1 MIPVYVNNNLVLVP
15 QTASVLEACETVGV
29 TVPRFCYHSQLPI
42 AGNCRMCLVEV
53 EKSPKPQASCAM
65 PVTKNMRVFTDTPL
79 VKKAREGVL
88 EFLLLNHPLDCPIC
102 DQGGECDLQD
112 QALTFGSDKSRFFE
126 FKRGTSD
133 KNLGPLVKTIMTRC
147 IHCTRCVRFAS
158 EIAGVG
164 ILGTTNRGKETEIG
178 LYVGELM
185 SSELS
190 GNLVDVCPVGA
201 LTSKPYAFS
210 SRPWELR
217 STETLDFSDAV
228 GSNVVV
234 ELKETEILRIQPKQ
248 NDFVNRVWLS
258 DRGRFSFDGYKNQRL
273 ITPFFRTGE
282 SGYAAVSW
290 GKVNPIMRDINKL
303 LILKQ
308 SLVNQTLLSRGV
320 TLSQLFSK
328 LAVVC
333 SNSVST
339 EDLFNLKQNCSKLGI
354 KTFGHS
360 GTHAPVS
367 QLDSSSFFDCDLT
380 VSDLPKTELC
390 ILIGSNPRFEAAVFN
405 IQLRKRF
412 TFGLFKT
419 YSVGV
424 PHTPTFATT
433 FTGVST
439 SLLVKLGEGSSKLC
453 KEIVTKTTTI
463 IAGSSVF
470 KRVDY
475 TLFNNLFVSLKKV
488 ANIGVEGNLVTGF
501 LNRETNA
508 VGAALC
514 GIACISKEELGKAGI
529 VYLIGED
536 HNTDTLNS
544 LITDPQKIIIYQGA
558 HNQFFTNSSD
568 LILPA
573 TSLLEAAGSFISF
586 NRQVQKSKVVLK
598 SLGDAKPHNDICSL
612 FSLSLFSASVGIL
625 PTNFFTSVFLGADF
639 ASDSTE
645 LFLPITK
652 NINTAPVPFTAFSSI
667 LYYSQKQ
674 RFARTPYLPSVFDFH
689 LTSALTRA
697 SKLMVKCSQASR
709 LNHKNFITL

>member
-1 MIPVYVNNNLVLVP
+1 MISVYVNNNLVLVP
-15 QTASVLEACETVGV
+15 QTASVLEACEIVGV

-53 EKSPKPQASCAM
+53 EKSPKPVASCAM
-65 PVTKNMRVFTDTPL
+65 PVTKNMRIFTDTPL

-112 QALTFGSDKSRFFE
+112 QALTFGSDNSRFFE
-126 FKRGTSD
+126 FKRATSD

-178 LYVGELM
+178 LYVGEFM

-273 ITPFFRTGE
+273 TTPFLRTPE
-282 SGYAAVSW
+282 LRYVPIRW
-290 GKVNPIMRDINKL
+290 NKVLLVLKNINKF

-308 SLVNQTLLSRGV
+308 GLTNRASFTKIVSF
-320 TLSQLFSK
+320 SQLFSK

-333 SNSVST
+333 SNSMST
-339 EDLFNLKQNCSKLGI
+339 QDLLTLKQNCSKLGMQ
-354 KTFGHS
+354 TFGHS

-367 QLDSSSFFDCDLT
+367 ELDSSTFFSCSLT
-380 VSDLPKTELC
+380 VPDLPKTELC
-390 ILIGSNPRFEAAVFN
+390 ILIGTNPRFEAAVFN

-419 YSVGV
+419 YSAGV
-424 PHTPTFATT
+424 PHSSTFPTT

-439 SLLVKLGEGSSKLC
+439 LFLIQLGEGSSKLC
-453 KEIVTKTTTI
+453 KEIVIKTSSV

-470 KRVDY
+470 KRVDRN
-475 TLFNNLFVSLKKV
+475 LFNSLFSSLKKV
-488 ANIGVEGNLVTGF
+488 SNVGGVLELTAGF

-514 GIACISKEELGKAGI
+514 GISAINKEELNN
-529 VYLIGED
+529 VSVFYLVGDD
-536 HNTDTLNS
+536 HNTDTITS
-544 LITDPQKIIIYQGA
+544 LISDSHKIIVYQGA
-558 HNQFFTNSSD
+558 HNQFFTNYTD
-568 LILPA
+568 LVLPS
-573 TSLLEAAGSFISF
+573 TSLLETSGLFVSFDG
-586 NRQVQKSKVVLK
+586 RVQKSNIVGKG
-598 SLGDAKPHNDICSL
+598 LGEAKTYVDICSM
-612 FSLSLFSASVGIL
+612 FSSALLAISTEAI
-625 PTNFFTSVFLGADF
+625 PINFFAPALLNVDF
-639 ASDSTE
+639 RFNSTDLFIPTVKE
-645 LFLPITK
+645 LNIIPLP
-652 NINTAPVPFTAFSSI
+652 FFAFSDDI
-667 LYYSQKQ
+667 YYTQQ
-674 RFARTPYLPSVFDFH
+674 RFARVPYSASVFDFH
-689 LTSALTRA
+689 LTNALTGA
-697 SKLMVKCSQASR
+697 SKLMVKCSQVNR
-709 LNHKNFITL
+709 MNHKNFINL

>member
-1 MIPVYVNNNLVLVP
+1 MIPVYVNNNFVLVS

-53 EKSPKPQASCAM
+53 EKSPKPVASCAM
-65 PVTKNMRVFTDTPL
+65 PVTKNMRIFTDTPL

-147 IHCTRCVRFAS
+147 IHCTRCVRFAA
-158 EIAGVG
+158 EVAGVG

-273 ITPFFRTGE
+273 STPFFKNTQSNFIPLR
-282 SGYAAVSW
+282 W
-290 GKVNPIMRDINKL
+290 KKVASVLKNINKF

-308 SLVNQTLLSRGV
+308 SLTNQALFTKVV
-320 TLSQLFSK
+320 TFGQLFSK

-333 SNSVST
+333 TNSASVQ
-339 EDLFNLKQNCSKLGI
+339 DLFTLKQNCSKLGI
-354 KTFGHS
+354 RSFGHS
-360 GTHAPVS
+360 GTYAPVS
-367 QLDSSSFFDCDLT
+367 ELDSNTFFGCSLT

-390 ILIGSNPRFEAAVFN
+390 ILIGTNPRFEAAVFN

-433 FTGVST
+433 FTGVS
-439 SLLVKLGEGSSKLC
+439 SSFLIKLGEGSSKLC
-453 KEIVTKTTTI
+453 KEVVAKTSAI

-470 KRVDY
+470 KRIDRSLFN
-475 TLFNNLFVSLKKV
+475 TLFSSLKNV
-488 ANIGVEGNLVTGF
+488 ANVGAETELTTGF

-514 GIACISKEELGKAGI
+514 GISAINKEDLSNSSVI
-529 VYLIGED
+529 YLVGED
-536 HNTDTLNS
+536 HNTDMLNS
-544 LITDPQKIIIYQGA
+544 LIQDPNKLIVYQGA
-558 HNQFFTNSSD
+558 HNQFFTNSAD
-568 LILPA
+568 LVLPS
-573 TSLLEAAGSFISF
+573 TSLLETAGLFVSFDG
-586 NRQVQKSKVVLK
+586 RVQKSNIVSGTVGESK
-598 SLGDAKPHNDICSL
+598 SHSDISSMFSSSL
-612 FSLSLFSASVGIL
+612 FATSAGAVSIDLFTPAL
-625 PTNFFTSVFLGADF
+625 LKADF
-639 ASDSTE
+639 ISDSAETFIPAIKE
-645 LFLPITK
+645 L
-652 NINTAPVPFTAFSSI
+652 NTPQAPFAAFDSV
-667 LYYSQKQ
+667 LYYTQKQ
-674 RFARTPYLPSVFDFH
+674 RFARTPYLASVFDFH
-689 LTSALTRA
+689 LINTLTRA

-709 LNHKNFITL
+709 QNHKNFITS

>member
-1 MIPVYVNNNLVLVP
+1 MIPVYVNNNYVLVP

-53 EKSPKPQASCAM
+53 EKSPKPVASCAM
-65 PVTKNMRVFTDTPL
+65 PVTKNMRIFTDTPL

-126 FKRGTSD
+126 FKRGVSD

-210 SRPWELR
+210 ARPWELR

-228 GSNVVV
+228 GANVVV
-234 ELKETEILRIQPKQ
+234 ELKETEILRVQPKQ

-273 ITPFFRTGE
+273 GTPFFRTLQ
-282 SGYAAVSW
+282 ANHAPVSW
-290 GKVNPIMRDINKL
+290 KMVASILKNINKL

-308 SLVNQTLLSRGV
+308 SLVNKALFTKVV
-320 TLSQLFSK
+320 TFGQLFSK

-333 SNSVST
+333 SNSMST
-339 EDLFNLKQNCSKLGI
+339 DDLFLLKQNCSKFGI

-360 GTHAPVS
+360 GTYAPVAE
-367 QLDSSSFFDCDLT
+367 LDSTTFFGCDFT
-380 VSDLPKTELC
+380 TTDLPKTELC
-390 ILIGSNPRFEAAVFN
+390 VLIGTNPRFEAAVFN

-419 YSVGV
+419 YSVGL
-424 PHTPTFATT
+424 PHSPTFATT
-433 FTGVST
+433 FTGIST
-439 SLLVKLGEGSSKLC
+439 SFLIKLGEGSSKLC
-453 KEIVTKTTTI
+453 KEVVTKTSAI
-463 IAGSSVF
+463 VAGSSVF
-470 KRVDY
+470 KRVDR
-475 TLFNNLFVSLKKV
+475 NLFLTVFASLKKV
-488 ANIGVEGNLVTGF
+488 ANIGVDKDLMTGF

-508 VGAALC
+508 VGAAAC
-514 GIACISKEELGKAGI
+514 GIRAINREDLNNASI

-536 HNTDTLNS
+536 HNVDTLNS
-544 LITDPQKIIIYQGA
+544 LIADPSKVIVYQGA
-558 HNQFFTNSSD
+558 HNQFFSNSSD
-568 LILPA
+568 LVLPT
-573 TSLLEAAGSFISF
+573 TSLLETSGLFFSFDG
-586 NRQVQKSKVVLK
+586 RVQKSNVVSKGLGEAK
-598 SLGDAKPHNDICSL
+598 SH
-612 FSLSLFSASVGIL
+612 SAISSIFNTALLTASSAAIPV
-625 PTNFFTSVFLGADF
+625 NFFTSSLLEPDF
-639 ASDSTE
+639 TGSSVDVYMPAMKE
-645 LFLPITK
+645 L
-652 NINTAPVPFTAFSSI
+652 NTIPAPFSAFSSV
-667 LYYSQKQ
+667 LHYTKTQ
-674 RFARTPYLPSVFDFH
+674 RFARTPYLASVFDFH
-689 LTSALTRA
+689 LVNTVTRA

>member
-53 EKSPKPQASCAM
+53 EKSPKPVASCAM

-126 FKRGTSD
+126 FKRGVSD

-228 GSNVVV
+228 GSSVVV

-273 ITPFFRTGE
+273 STPFLRTSE
-282 SGYAAVSW
+282 FNYIPVRW
-290 GKVNPIMRDINKL
+290 NKVASVLKLINKF

-308 SLVNQTLLSRGV
+308 GLVNQALLTKVSGF
-320 TLSQLFSK
+320 SQLFSK

-333 SNSVST
+333 SSSMST
-339 EDLFNLKQNCSKLGI
+339 QDLLTIKQNCSTFGV
-354 KTFGHS
+354 KTFGHG
-360 GTHAPVS
+360 GTYAPVS
-367 QLDSSSFFDCDLT
+367 DLDSSTSFGCGLS
-380 VSDLPKTELC
+380 VPDLPKTELC
-390 ILIGSNPRFEAAVFN
+390 ILIGTNPRFEAAVFN

-419 YSVGV
+419 YSAGV

-439 SLLVKLGEGSSKLC
+439 SFLIKLGEGSSKLC
-453 KEIVTKTTTI
+453 KEVVAKTSAI

-470 KRVDY
+470 KRVDSNLFN
-475 TLFNNLFVSLKKV
+475 TLFSSLKKV
-488 ANIGVEGNLVTGF
+488 ANVGTETTLTTGF

-508 VGAALC
+508 MGAALC
-514 GIACISKEELGKAGI
+514 GIKAVDKEELNKASV

-544 LITDPQKIIIYQGA
+544 LIADPCKLIVYQGA

-568 LILPA
+568 LVLPA
-573 TSLLEAAGSFISF
+573 TSLLETSGLFVSFDG
-586 NRQVQKSKVVLK
+586 RVQKSNVVSQGLGEAK
-598 SLGDAKPHNDICSL
+598 SHIDICSL
-612 FSLSLFSASVGIL
+612 FSTSALTISTTAIPV
-625 PTNFFTSVFLGADF
+625 NFFTPTLLSAEFTN
-639 ASDSTE
+639 DSTE
-645 LFLPITK
+645 LFIPAVKELNVIPK
-652 NINTAPVPFTAFSSI
+652 PFSSFDNI
-667 LYYSQKQ
+667 LHYTQKQ
-674 RFARTPYLPSVFDFH
+674 RFARTPYLASVFDFH
-689 LTSALTRA
+689 LTSTLTRA

-709 LNHKNFITL
+709 LYHKNFISL

>member
-1 MIPVYVNNNLVLVP
+1 MIPVYINNNLVLVP
-15 QTASVLEACETVGV
+15 PTASVLEACETVGV

-158 EIAGVG
+158 EVAGVG

-273 ITPFFRTGE
+273 STPFLRVSEFNYVPVRWKKVV
-282 SGYAAVSW
+282 AVL
-290 GKVNPIMRDINKL
+290 KDINKFL
-303 LILKQ
+303 VLKQ
-308 SLVNQTLLSRGV
+308 SLINRALFTKTV
-320 TLSQLFSK
+320 TFGQLFSK

-333 SNSVST
+333 SNSMST
-339 EDLFNLKQNCSKLGI
+339 QDLLTLKQNCSKLGI

-360 GTHAPVS
+360 GTYAPVS
-367 QLDSSSFFDCDLT
+367 ELDSTAFFGCDLT

-390 ILIGSNPRFEAAVFN
+390 ILIGTNPRFEAAVFN

-419 YSVGV
+419 YSIGV
-424 PHTPTFATT
+424 PHAPTFATT

-439 SLLVKLGEGSSKLC
+439 SFLIKLAEGSSKLC
-453 KEIVTKTTTI
+453 KEVISKTSAI

-470 KRVDY
+470 KRVDRN
-475 TLFNNLFVSLKKV
+475 LFNSLFVSLKKIV
-488 ANIGVEGNLVTGF
+488 NVGAETSLTTGF

-508 VGAALC
+508 MGAALC
-514 GIACISKEELGKAGI
+514 GVNAVNKEELNNASV

-544 LITDPQKIIIYQGA
+544 LIADPAKLIVYQGS

-568 LILPA
+568 LVLPS
-573 TSLLEAAGSFISF
+573 TSLLETSGLFVSFDGRI
-586 NRQVQKSKVVLK
+586 QKSNVVSK
-598 SLGDAKPHNDICSL
+598 GLGEAKANSDICSI
-612 FSLSLFSASVGIL
+612 FCSSLLAISAEVVSI
-625 PTNFFTSVFLGADF
+625 NFFTPALLNADF
-639 ASDSTE
+639 ATSPVDLFIPTTKE
-645 LFLPITK
+645 L
-652 NINTAPVPFTAFSSI
+652 NCVPVPFAAFGTT
-667 LYYSQKQ
+667 LYYAQKQ
-674 RFARTPYLPSVFDFH
+674 RFARTPHLASVFDFH
-689 LTSALTRA
+689 LVNTLTRA